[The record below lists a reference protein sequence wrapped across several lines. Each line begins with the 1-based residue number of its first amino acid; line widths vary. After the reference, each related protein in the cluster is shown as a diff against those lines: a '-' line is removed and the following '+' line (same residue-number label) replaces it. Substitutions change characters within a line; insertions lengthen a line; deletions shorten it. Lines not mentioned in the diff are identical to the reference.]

1 MANGKIIYPS
11 GEASQVTYTF
21 VKNYDYGFEQGYL
34 DTDDNMR
41 AFDGTLLSYSG
52 ARKKTYELS
61 FSYVLEAQLTAF
73 QLAYEVGGKIDLYL
87 DGASPTPDAVVK
99 MMTPPNATSEKA
111 FNSGAVTYSFDVTFE
126 EV

>member
-1 MANGKIIYPS
+1 MNGKIIYPS

-21 VKNYDYGFEQGYL
+21 IKNYDYGFEQGYL
-34 DTDDNMR
+34 DTDDNVR

-52 ARKKTYELS
+52 ARKKTFDLS

-73 QLAYEVGGKIDLYL
+73 QLAWEVGGKFDLYL
-87 DGASPTPDAVVK
+87 DGVNLDAVVK
-99 MMTPPNATSEKA
+99 MMTPPIAKSEKA
-111 FNSGAVTYSFDVTFE
+111 FDGGAVTYSFDVSFE